1 MTIEDLWQN
10 LQPYLID
17 IRTLKEDVAY
27 LKGEV
32 ATMKEDIAELK
43 ERVTNLEQD
52 VKTLKE
58 DVATLKEDVYDLKVK
73 SQSFESDIKE
83 LKENMYAVKEVNL
96 PNILK
101 HQMEMRNELVDMIK
115 KYMEQNEI
123 EHKKFDY
130 KISNLEWHT
139 KIAN

>member
-1 MTIEDLWQN
+1 MTIDELWQN
-10 LQPYLID
+10 LQPYLMD
-17 IRTLKEDVAY
+17 IRTLKEDVATLKEDVAY

-32 ATMKEDIAELK
+32 ATMKEDIAYLK
-43 ERVTNLEQD
+43 NEVAI
-52 VKTLKE
+52 LK
-58 DVATLKEDVYDLKVK
+58 DDVYDLKVK

-83 LKENMYAVKEVNL
+83 LKENMYAVKEANL

-101 HQMEMRNELVDMIK
+101 YQMEMREELVDMIK

>member
-1 MTIEDLWQN
+1 MTIDELWQN
-10 LQPYLID
+10 LQPYLMD
-17 IRTLKEDVAY
+17 IRTLKEDVAILKENVAELKERVTNLEKDVKELKEDVAY

-32 ATMKEDIAELK
+32 ATLK
-43 ERVTNLEQD
+43 D
-52 VKTLKE
+52 
-58 DVATLKEDVYDLKVK
+58 DVYDLKVK

-101 HQMEMRNELVDMIK
+101 YQMEMRAELVDMIK

>member
-1 MTIEDLWQN
+1 MTIDELWQN
-10 LQPYLID
+10 LQPYLMD
-17 IRTLKEDVAY
+17 IRTLKEDISY

-32 ATMKEDIAELK
+32 ATLK
-43 ERVTNLEQD
+43 D
-52 VKTLKE
+52 
-58 DVATLKEDVYDLKVK
+58 DVYDLKVK
-73 SQSFESDIKE
+73 SQNFESDIKE

-101 HQMEMRNELVDMIK
+101 YQMEMRAELVDMIK